1 VKTPSRSAAGL
12 GRLSIGF
19 RALGR
24 KPLRETRLGL
34 VACVLLGGLCA
45 AICAPA
51 ALADSDITLHSFA
64 GTNSNDGANPG
75 ASGLTFDSAGNL
87 YGTTQQGG
95 TSNYGTAFKLS
106 PASGGGYTETVLY
119 SFTGGNDGGSPV
131 ASSLIFDGAGNLYG
145 ETFSSADG
153 AGTVFKLSPASGG
166 GYTETVLYNFTG
178 GSDGEDPYGG
188 LILDSAGNLYGTTVL
203 GGTSGYGT
211 VFELSPASGGGYTET
226 VLHSFTG
233 GSDGLY
239 PYGILIFDST
249 GNLYGTTIQGG
260 PAGDGTVFELSPT
273 SGGGYT
279 EAVLYSFTGGSDG
292 AVSTAG
298 LILDSAGNL
307 YGTTGNGGTSGYGT
321 VFELSP
327 AAGGGYTET
336 VLYSFTGRSDPYA
349 GLIFDSA
356 GNLYGTTIQGGTDN
370 IGTVFKLSPASGGGY
385 TETVLHSFTYGSDGA
400 YPYAGLIFDS
410 AGNLYGT
417 AQQGGPSGVGTAFEI
432 VTGITVPAKYSF
444 GNVAT
449 RNTSAVAKL
458 TVKVGSA
465 AVSFSNTSLSGAN
478 SADFSISANT
488 CTGTIA
494 ATKSCTLSV
503 TFTPSAAAGT
513 VESATLALTD
523 SASSSAQTIALSG
536 TSTAPVT
543 VSPASINFDAVAVG
557 STSAHHTITIANH
570 QSSAAGLSVTFA
582 SVNDFAFNGGTCSSS
597 LKAFGSCTVILTF
610 TPSAAVGTVESAT
623 LAIDS
628 ASSSPQAVA
637 LAGTSSAPVTFTTSV
652 AFGTVAV
659 GSTSAN
665 HTITITN
672 HQSSAISLGTAI
684 SGADPSD
691 FAFNGGTCSGSLKA
705 FGSCTVILD
714 FSPGATGSRSATLNL
729 TDSPDTSS
737 PHAIKLTGSGK

>member
-1 VKTPSRSAAGL
+1 VLHTFTGGSDGSFPEAGL
-12 GRLSIGF
+12 I
-19 RALGR
+19 
-24 KPLRETRLGL
+24 
-34 VACVLLGGLCA
+34 
-45 AICAPA
+45 
-51 ALADSDITLHSFA
+51 
-64 GTNSNDGANPG
+64 
-75 ASGLTFDSAGNL
+75 FDSAGNL
-87 YGTTQQGG
+87 YGTTEIGG
-95 TSNYGTAFKLS
+95 TYNAGTAFKLSPASGGGYTEMVLHSFTYGSDGAVPTAGLIFDSAGNLYGTTSYGGNPTSNSGAVFELSPASGGGYTETVLHNFTGGSDGGNPYASLVLDSAGNLYGTAEGGGTSNNGTVFKMS

-119 SFTGGNDGGSPV
+119 SFTGG
-131 ASSLIFDGAGNLYG
+131 
-145 ETFSSADG
+145 
-153 AGTVFKLSPASGG
+153 
-166 GYTETVLYNFTG
+166 
-178 GSDGEDPYGG
+178 SDGQ
-188 LILDSAGNLYGTTVL
+188 
-203 GGTSGYGT
+203 
-211 VFELSPASGGGYTET
+211 SPEG
-226 VLHSFTG
+226 
-233 GSDGLY
+233 
-239 PYGILIFDST
+239 
-249 GNLYGTTIQGG
+249 
-260 PAGDGTVFELSPT
+260 
-273 SGGGYT
+273 
-279 EAVLYSFTGGSDG
+279 
-292 AVSTAG
+292 
-298 LILDSAGNL
+298 
-307 YGTTGNGGTSGYGT
+307 
-321 VFELSP
+321 
-327 AAGGGYTET
+327 
-336 VLYSFTGRSDPYA
+336 

-356 GNLYGTTIQGGTDN
+356 GNLYGTTNTGGTSR
-370 IGTVFKLSPASGGGY
+370 I
-385 TETVLHSFTYGSDGA
+385 
-400 YPYAGLIFDS
+400 
-410 AGNLYGT
+410 
-417 AQQGGPSGVGTAFEI
+417 GTAFEI
-432 VTGITVPAKYSF
+432 LTAVTFPATYNF

-449 RNTSAVAKL
+449 GNTSGVAKL
-458 TVKVGSA
+458 TVKVGSTT

-478 SADFSISANT
+478 SADFTLGANT
-488 CTGTIA
+488 CTGTLA

-523 SASSSAQTIALSG
+523 SASGSPQAIALSG

-543 VSPASINFDAVAVG
+543 VSPTSINFDAVAVG
-557 STSAHHTITIANH
+557 STSANHTITIANH